1 VFRNVDAR
9 IGYPALDCPMN
20 SLINA
25 DSEPAVCFG
34 PFAFY
39 RQRRLVTRDGEPLA
53 LGGRALDILQV
64 LVEHAGHFVSKQALI
79 ACVWPDSVV
88 EDINLRVHIAALR
101 RVFGDGRDGA
111 RYILNHPGQGYCLAM
126 PALAPVSFQQPVALR
141 AERHNL
147 PARLSPVVGRD
158 NVLGRLLARVPRQP
172 LTTVTGP
179 GGVGKTTVVLRV
191 AELLLEH
198 FEGGA
203 WFVDLAAISEP
214 TQVSMQIASALG
226 LAPEALGAQLASS
239 RLLLLLDGCEHWLPA
254 CRELVRELA
263 TLAPGVS
270 LLFSSREPLDVQGEH
285 IVQLPGLAVA
295 SALEPQHQLL
305 ACPAVRLLIELV
317 GARQQ
322 GFTPSGRDVLNLARI
337 CQRLD
342 GLPLALELAAA
353 QVGALGVAGVLE
365 QLDYGLSVLSH
376 GRRTAVARHRSLE
389 AVLDAS
395 FERLNADEQ
404 TVFLRLAVFEEP
416 FTLEAALAV
425 INCTQLAVG
434 QLPGLLTR
442 LASLSLLMV
451 EPHAEGLRYRLLHTG
466 RAYAMERLRRSGQ
479 WHVYHRR
486 YVLQEAW
493 GVRRSRL
500 LPVGQPLEQRVGLR

>member
-1 VFRNVDAR
+1 
-9 IGYPALDCPMN
+9 MN
-20 SLINA
+20 SLIKP

-101 RVFGDGRDGA
+101 RAFGDGRDGA

-126 PALAPVSFQQPVALR
+126 APGNPRQSVPLL

-158 NVLGRLLARVPRQP
+158 VVLGRLLAQVPRQS

-198 FEGGA
+198 FDDGA
-203 WFVDLAAISEP
+203 WFVDLASIREP
-214 TQVSMQIASALG
+214 AQVSVQIATALG
-226 LAPEALGAQLASS
+226 LAPGPLCAQLASA
-239 RLLLLLDGCEHWLPA
+239 RLLLVLDGCEHWLPA
-254 CRELVRELA
+254 CRELARELA
-263 TLAPGVS
+263 TTAPGVS
-270 LLFSSREPLDVQGEH
+270 LLFSSREPLDLPGEQ

-295 SALEPQHQLL
+295 SALEPQHLLL

-317 GARQQ
+317 GARRQ
-322 GFTPSGRDVLNLARI
+322 GFAPNGRDVLNLARI

-353 QVGALGVAGVLE
+353 QVDALGVAGVLE

-395 FERLNADEQ
+395 FERLSADEQ

-416 FTLEAALAV
+416 FTLKAALAV
-425 INCTQLAVG
+425 ISCAQLTVG
-434 QLPGLLTR
+434 QLPGLLMR
-442 LASLSLLMV
+442 LTSLSLLMG
-451 EPHAEGLRYRLLHTG
+451 EPRAEGLRYRLLHTT
-466 RAYAMERLRRSGQ
+466 RAYATEKLRRKGE

-486 YVLQEAW
+486 YVLQQAW
-493 GVRRSRL
+493 GLRRSRL
-500 LPVGQPLEQRVGLR
+500 QPAGQRLEQRVGFH